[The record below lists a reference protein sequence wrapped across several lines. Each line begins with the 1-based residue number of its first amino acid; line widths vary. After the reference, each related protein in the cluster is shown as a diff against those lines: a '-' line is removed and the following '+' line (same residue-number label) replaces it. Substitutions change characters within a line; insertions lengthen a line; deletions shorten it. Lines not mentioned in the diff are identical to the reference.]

1 MTEIEFQGIRLSGG
15 KLLIILPVLGT
26 IGGGLWAGFEFYKD
40 YMDMKEQIQ
49 EYVAPDLSGFDK
61 RLDVFKQKMV
71 SVEDSVAKSTDYT
84 RDIKNDLKKDVA
96 RLERSVDAA
105 ARRTKTTA
113 DAVRSSLDT
122 NEAKMRT
129 IVSKAEDRFG
139 TTRGQLRNDM
149 SSMET
154 RFDERREQ
162 LRSDMS
168 ALEARVKK
176 QVDDLEEAIS
186 DKIRKA
192 LENPLA
198 KMK

>member
-129 IVSKAEDRFG
+129 IVTKAEDRFG

-149 SSMET
+149 SSMES

>member
-96 RLERSVDAA
+96 RLERSVDTA

-129 IVSKAEDRFG
+129 IVTKAEDRFG

-149 SSMET
+149 SSMES

>member
-1 MTEIEFQGIRLSGG
+1 MAEVEYQGIRLSGG
-15 KLLIILPVLGT
+15 KLLIILPLLGT

-61 RLDVFKQKMV
+61 RLDVFKQKMI
-71 SVEDSVAKSTDYT
+71 SVEDSVTKSTDYT

-96 RLERSVDAA
+96 RLEKSVDAA
-105 ARRTKTTA
+105 ERRTKTTA

-129 IVSKAEDRFG
+129 IVTKAEDRFDK
-139 TTRGQLRNDM
+139 TREQLRNDM
-149 SSMET
+149 NSMEG

-176 QVDDLEEAIS
+176 QVGDLEAATN

-192 LENPLA
+192 LENPLS